1 MKLLYR
7 VSFTF
12 NSDYRP
18 KSPGVVSIT
27 LVVESSDQFTALA
40 DAWLALSPLTL
51 PEPVEFNAQ
60 RIERS

>member
-1 MKLLYR
+1 MKLMYR

-18 KSPGVVSIT
+18 KASGMLTIA

-40 DAWLALSPLTL
+40 DAWAALSALTL
-51 PEPVEFNAQ
+51 PEPTEFNAQ